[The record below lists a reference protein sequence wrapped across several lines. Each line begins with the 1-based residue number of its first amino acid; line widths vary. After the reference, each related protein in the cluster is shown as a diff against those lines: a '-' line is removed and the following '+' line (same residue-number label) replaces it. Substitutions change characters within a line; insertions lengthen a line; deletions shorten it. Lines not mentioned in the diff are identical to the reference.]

1 MEVKNKMA
9 EVKKKE
15 ASEKKSK
22 EAQFF
27 KEEKKDN
34 VKKQFVSPE
43 IEEPLPKKKK

>member
-1 MEVKNKMA
+1 MA
-9 EVKKKE
+9 EEKKKGIPV
-15 ASEKKSK
+15 KKSK

-27 KEEKKDN
+27 KEEKKQKGG